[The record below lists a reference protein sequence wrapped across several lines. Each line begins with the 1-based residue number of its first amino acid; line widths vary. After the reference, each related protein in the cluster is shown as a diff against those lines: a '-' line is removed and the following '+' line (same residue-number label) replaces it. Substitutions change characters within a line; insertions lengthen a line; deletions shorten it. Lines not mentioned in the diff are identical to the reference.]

1 MLHLLTLI
9 AADTP
14 AAAPP
19 ATAAS
24 AGMGPMMIL
33 LIVGG
38 VVLLGIILFV
48 AMYNALVALRNR
60 VKESWAQI
68 EVQLKRRYDLIP
80 NLVETVKGYQ
90 KHEEGTLT
98 KVIEARNHALAALK
112 ALSGG
117 SGMNAGIPVA
127 SGAAA
132 SGMPAPMGG
141 GGASSGFG
149 ALMQAEGVLQG
160 ALKGLNVTFEQYPDL
175 KANENFLRLQDELSS
190 TEDRIAFA
198 RQHYNDEVRR
208 YNTKRETIPTNIVAS
223 MGGFQAA
230 AFFEISETERQN
242 VKVAF

>member
-1 MLHLLTLI
+1 MSNLFPLL
-9 AADTP
+9 ADT
-14 AAAPP
+14 
-19 ATAAS
+19 
-24 AGMGPMMIL
+24 AGGGSGMIIVMV
-33 LIVGG
+33 IVG
-38 VVLLGIILFV
+38 VIVLLFIAFI
-48 AMYNALVALRNR
+48 AMYNGLVALRNR

-98 KVIEARNHALAALK
+98 KVIEARNTALAALK
-112 ALSGG
+112 AVTAGGMSG
-117 SGMNAGIPVA
+117 GIPVA

-141 GGASSGFG
+141 GAGGGGSFG
-149 ALMQAEGVLQG
+149 ALMQAEGVLQS

-175 KANENFLRLQDELSS
+175 KANQNFLSLQDELTS

-198 RQHYNDEVRR
+198 RQHYNDEVRL
-208 YNTKRETIPTNIVAS
+208 YNTKRETIPSNIVAS

-230 AFFEISETERQN
+230 AFFEIDESERQN
-242 VKVAF
+242 VKVSF